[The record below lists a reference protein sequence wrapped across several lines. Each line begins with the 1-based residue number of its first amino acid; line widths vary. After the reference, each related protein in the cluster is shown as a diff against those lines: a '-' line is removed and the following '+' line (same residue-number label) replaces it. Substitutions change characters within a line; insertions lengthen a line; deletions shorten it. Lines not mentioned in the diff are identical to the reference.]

1 MEIAVNGMCEC
12 LKDSDNMFLINNKC
26 FKFVYQTRKDLGAF
40 SYYSHA
46 TS

>member
-1 MEIAVNGMCEC
+1 MEIAVKGMCEC
-12 LKDSDNMFLINNKC
+12 LKDLDNMFLKC
-26 FKFVYQTRKDLGAF
+26 FKSEYQMRKDHGAF